1 MTNYS
6 FTRVS
11 GNLKTGPIPVS
22 MTQRSSCPDTC
33 GFKGNGCYAENFRV
47 RNHWNKLDNGGK
59 SLAGLTTA
67 IKKLPKGQLWR
78 HNVAGDLPHTGGAVD
93 EYTLSQIVAANRG
106 RRGFSYTHH
115 KPDIADNAALISKAI
130 ANGFTVNVSS
140 DNVGQAIEY
149 RKLYRLPTVTV
160 IPDESFW
167 QGRASV
173 AVADQTVVRCPAE
186 TRDDIT
192 CASCG
197 ACAVSS
203 RSSIIGFTAHGQ
215 SKKKAA
221 ATAAAN
227 LIARG

>member
-1 MTNYS
+1 MTNFA

-22 MTQRSSCPDTC
+22 MTQRNSCPDTC
-33 GFKGNGCYAENFRV
+33 GFKDNGCYAENFRV
-47 RNHWNKLDNGGK
+47 RTHWNKLDKGGN
-59 SLAGLTTA
+59 SLADLTTA

-78 HNVAGDLPHTGGAVD
+78 HNVAGDLPHTSGAID
-93 EYTLSQIVAANRG
+93 EYILASLVAANSG

-115 KPDIADNAALISKAI
+115 RPDLADNATLLSKAN
-130 ANGFTVNVSS
+130 AAGFTINVSS
-140 DNVGQAIEY
+140 DNVHQATEY
-149 RKLYRLPTVTV
+149 RRLYRLPTVTV
-160 IPDESFW
+160 VPDEAFW
-167 QGRASV
+167 RGRASV
-173 AVADQTVVRCPAE
+173 TIADQTVVRCPAE
-186 TRDDIT
+186 TREDVT

-221 ATAAAN
+221 AVAAVN
-227 LIARG
+227 IIARG